1 MRVLVCGATGCVG
14 SAVANALRARGH
26 QVVAGARAHA
36 DGPHT
41 MHVDFMVPVEP
52 SAWAQ
57 RLTAQRIEAIVN
69 CVGILI
75 PARGQSFERVHAL
88 GPIELFRGAAAAG
101 VTRVLQVSALGVNH
115 DAQSLATPY
124 LHSKLRADDALAALP
139 VDAAVLRPSLV
150 YGPRSQS
157 ARLFATLASL
167 PVISLPGWGGQP
179 VQPVHVFE
187 LAEAMVRLIERPEA
201 VKGTYE
207 IAGPAVLSYREMLAA
222 YRHAQGLGD
231 AVWLPLPMALMKLGA
246 LAAEALPQKVFS
258 RDTLRMLERGSV
270 TEVNALP
277 SLLAR
282 APSTL
287 AHGLAVTRPE
297 PMLDLRVRISPAVAW
312 AVRGALAFMWI
323 YTALISAL
331 LPTQSGV
338 LHLLARCGFEGR
350 VGVAVLIA
358 SCSMNLLLGTLT
370 LVRPSPWLYAVQCG
384 AVLGYGLTAAFNMPE
399 LTLDHCAPLVKNVP
413 VLMAVML
420 LWLAHP
426 ARPTTLRAR
435 PSAERDGATLPTMV
449 SWR

>member
-1 MRVLVCGATGCVG
+1 
-14 SAVANALRARGH
+14 
-26 QVVAGARAHA
+26 
-36 DGPHT
+36 
-41 MHVDFMVPVEP
+41 
-52 SAWAQ
+52 
-57 RLTAQRIEAIVN
+57 
-69 CVGILI
+69 
-75 PARGQSFERVHAL
+75 
-88 GPIELFRGAAAAG
+88 
-101 VTRVLQVSALGVNH
+101 
-115 DAQSLATPY
+115 
-124 LHSKLRADDALAALP
+124 
-139 VDAAVLRPSLV
+139 
-150 YGPRSQS
+150 
-157 ARLFATLASL
+157 
-167 PVISLPGWGGQP
+167 
-179 VQPVHVFE
+179 
-187 LAEAMVRLIERPEA
+187 
-201 VKGTYE
+201 
-207 IAGPAVLSYREMLAA
+207 
-222 YRHAQGLGD
+222 
-231 AVWLPLPMALMKLGA
+231 
-246 LAAEALPQKVFS
+246 
-258 RDTLRMLERGSV
+258 MLERGSV
-270 TEVNALP
+270 TAVNALP

-331 LPTQSGV
+331 LPAQSGV

-358 SCSMNLLLGTLT
+358 SCSMNLALGTLT

-426 ARPTTLRAR
+426 ARLTTPRAR
-435 PSAERDGATLPTMV
+435 PLAGRNGATLPTMV